1 MNSIQKIG
9 LLSVV
14 LFFNIIFIILTFT
27 LNELQGENKTYIKII
42 SSISGIILTYV
53 LLVDIIQY
61 RNTKIYIESNP
72 TYNHI
77 SDVVEL
83 AKLRA
88 LENNENVKLYKSLLL
103 KHQSTQ

>member
-14 LFFNIIFIILTFT
+14 LLFNIIFIILTFT
-27 LNELQGENKTYIKII
+27 LNELQGENKTYIKIF
-42 SSISGIILTYV
+42 SCISGIILTYV
-53 LLVDIIQY
+53 LLVDIMQY
-61 RNTKIYIESNP
+61 RNTKIYIEANP

-88 LENNENVKLYKSLLL
+88 LENNDNVKLYKSLLL
-103 KHQSTQ
+103 KHKSTS